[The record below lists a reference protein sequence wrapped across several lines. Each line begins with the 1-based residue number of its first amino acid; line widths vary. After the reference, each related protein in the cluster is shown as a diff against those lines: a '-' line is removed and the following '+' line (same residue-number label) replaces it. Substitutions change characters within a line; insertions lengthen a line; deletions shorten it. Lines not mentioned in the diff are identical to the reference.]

1 MPRSETINDWRLFG
15 AELRISRAYLGALV
29 ETGVYSAEDAAKLR
43 KALDQIESERKA
55 YTLAGLD
62 MFKVFDTRLISLVG
76 GSAAKIAAGRSTQ
89 ERLLTALRIW
99 LIDEMRTFVD
109 KIAIVQKALLTQ
121 AESHLAAIMPAYINL
136 RPAQPISAA
145 HWLLSFFWMLTR
157 DQDRLAA
164 CIGRASTLPLGSGLL
179 SGSSLNFDRSVV
191 AEELGL
197 PEVSL
202 NSLDA
207 VSDWDFAGEF
217 LFVGYMTATHLS
229 RLAEDLTIY
238 SSPTPGFLTFDAEA
252 TVLAGIRGLAST
264 LFGQL
269 AGFMVTLKALP
280 SAYNQ
285 DAPQNRQMLYT
296 ATDALTD
303 LLENTAQ
310 VLKGMT
316 IQADRM
322 WEAVDDPAL
331 YVAELVDYLTQRGQ
345 TGAELIVKRL
355 QQKADQTGTTL
366 ADMSLSDLQAESK
379 LIDEDVFKVFDV
391 QRSVAQRTL
400 MGGTAPGAVRE
411 QIRRATGWLMDA
423 GLS

>member
-1 MPRSETINDWRLFG
+1 MPRSETTNDWRLFG
-15 AELRISRAYLGALV
+15 AELRISRAWLGALT
-29 ETGVYSAEDAAKLR
+29 EAGIYSTEDAGKLR

-76 GSAAKIAAGRSTQ
+76 GSAAKIAAGRSVQ
-89 ERLLTALRIW
+89 ERLLTALRFW
-99 LIDEMRTFVD
+99 LIEEMRGLSE
-109 KIAIVQKALLTQ
+109 KIATVQKALLTQ
-121 AESHLAAIMPAYINL
+121 AESHVAAIMPAYVNL

-145 HWLLSFFWMLTR
+145 HWLLSFFWMLAR

-164 CIGRASTLPLGSGLL
+164 CIGRASTMPLGSGLV
-179 SGSSLNFDRSVV
+179 SGSALNFDRATV
-191 AEELGL
+191 ADELGM

-207 VSDWDFAGEF
+207 VSDWDFAAEF

-238 SSPTPGFLTFDAEA
+238 SSPVPGFIIFEGEA
-252 TVLAGIRGLAST
+252 TILAGMRGLAST

-296 ATDALTD
+296 AADAMTD

-316 IQADRM
+316 IEADRM
-322 WEAVDDPAL
+322 WEAMDDPAL
-331 YVAELVDYLTQRGQ
+331 FTADLVDYLITRGQ
-345 TGAELIVKRL
+345 TGAELIIKKL
-355 QQKADQTGTTL
+355 QAKAEQTGTPISE
-366 ADMSLSDLQAESK
+366 MSLSDLQAESK
-379 LIDEDVFKVFDV
+379 LFENDVFKLFDV
-391 QRSVAQRTL
+391 QGSIARRALT
-400 MGGTAPGAVRE
+400 GGTAPGAVRD

>member
-1 MPRSETINDWRLFG
+1 MPRSESTNDWRLFA
-15 AELRISRAYLGALV
+15 AELRISRAWLGALA
-29 ETGVYSAEDAAKLR
+29 EAGVYDREDAAKVR

-76 GSAAKIAAGRSTQ
+76 GSAAKLGAGRSTQ
-89 ERLLTALRIW
+89 ERLLTALRFW
-99 LIDEMRTFVD
+99 LIEEMRGQTE
-109 KIAIVQKALLTQ
+109 KIAAVQKALLTQ
-121 AESHLAAIMPAYINL
+121 AESQVAAMMPAYVNL

-145 HWLLSFFWMLTR
+145 HWLLSFFWMLAR

-164 CIGRASTLPLGSGLL
+164 CIGRASAMPLGSGLV
-179 SGSSLNFDRSVV
+179 SGSGLNVDRAAI
-191 AEELGL
+191 AEALGM
-197 PEVSL
+197 PEVTL

-207 VSDWDFAGEF
+207 VSDWDFAAEF

-238 SSPTPGFLTFDAEA
+238 SSPSPGFVTLEAEA
-252 TVLAGIRGLAST
+252 TLLAGIRGLASA

-285 DAPQNRQMLYT
+285 DAPQNRQMLYM

-310 VLKGMT
+310 VLKGMA

-322 WEAVDDPAL
+322 WEAVDDPNLFTAD
-331 YVAELVDYLTQRGQ
+331 LVDYLTTRGQ

-355 QQKADQTGTTL
+355 QAQADRDGI
-366 ADMSLSDLQAESK
+366 AIVDMPLSDLQAESK
-379 LIDEDVFKVFDV
+379 LFEEDVFKLFDV
-391 QRSVAQRTL
+391 QRSVARRTL
-400 MGGTAPGAVRE
+400 TGGTAPGAVRE